1 MLLAQKTWQEITE
14 YLEKDDR
21 IIVPVGSTEQH
32 GPRAVLG
39 TDYLVAE
46 GLAQRAG
53 ERAGVLVSPC
63 VSFGMALHH
72 LAFPGTI
79 SLRPSTLLRVT
90 HDVLASLARHGFH
103 HVFLLNGHGGNTP
116 AVTAGVAEVSD
127 VYTDL
132 RVKVRSWWEL
142 DGVRAILDEAFG
154 DDEGWHATPGET
166 SIVKALHPGIVS
178 DEPVTVPE
186 QGDYIGWVNA
196 PRWRELFP
204 DGSVGAAVNLS
215 SAEWGERLIEAVVI
229 AVYKELEVW

>member
-1 MLLAQKTWQEITE
+1 MLLAQKTWQEIAD

-46 GLAQRAG
+46 GLAQRVG
-53 ERAGVLVSPC
+53 EHAGVLVAPC

-72 LAFPGTI
+72 LAFAGTI

-90 HDVLASLARHGFH
+90 YDVLASLARHGFN
-103 HVFLLNGHGGNTP
+103 HVILLNGHGGN
-116 AVTAGVAEVSD
+116 AASLTAGVAEVSD
-127 VYTDL
+127 VYPDL

-142 DGVRAILDEAFG
+142 EGVRPILDEAFG
-154 DDEGWHATPGET
+154 DKEGWHATPGET

-178 DEPVTVPE
+178 DKPVEVPE
-186 QGDYIGWVNA
+186 QGDYIGWINA
-196 PRWRELFP
+196 SRWRDLFP
-204 DGSVGAAVNLS
+204 DGSVAADVNLS
-215 SAEWGERLIEAVVI
+215 SGEWGERIIAAVV
-229 AVYKELEVW
+229 AAMEKELEIW